1 MGPSNTVANQP
12 SIPTASTNN
21 TPVPIPPATVHW
33 LLTDA
38 FFAPL
43 RVILETTGIPRQG
56 HSLDD
61 RSFATLSIRRALQAA
76 ASGRDFLQMH
86 ALPQVPELTRSN
98 YFASSGSKRRLAMM
112 QELARHRRTNQLPNL
127 RAQDD
132 LLAGSSQG

>member
-1 MGPSNTVANQP
+1 M
-12 SIPTASTNN
+12 
-21 TPVPIPPATVHW
+21 PIPPATVHW

-112 QELARHRRTNQLPNL
+112 QELARHRRTIVDVLVKFTFGDAELLYLFVRPGRHGVPDGSFHRRQL
-127 RAQDD
+127 R
-132 LLAGSSQG
+132 GV